1 MRNASTRLPEQG
13 TQTPSPAPDLI
24 PAKTKQELTLG
35 LVQRTGARQEDEKTI
50 AIGGGW
56 LVLRFTGSLN
66 WLFAALTLALVV
78 YGIVITA
85 AEGSV
90 GIHTS

>member
-35 LVQRTGARQEDEKTI
+35 LVQRTGARQVNLVAAFRADGEE
-50 AIGGGW
+50 GGVY
-56 LVLRFTGSLN
+56 LLRGEFR
-66 WLFAALTLALVV
+66 AAGHASILRLRSFPT
-78 YGIVITA
+78 
-85 AEGSV
+85 
-90 GIHTS
+90 